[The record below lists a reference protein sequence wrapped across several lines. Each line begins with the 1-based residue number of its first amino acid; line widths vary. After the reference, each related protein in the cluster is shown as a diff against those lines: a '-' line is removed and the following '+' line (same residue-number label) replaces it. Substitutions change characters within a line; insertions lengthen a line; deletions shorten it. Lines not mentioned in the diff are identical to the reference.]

1 MIPTRRLHLGD
12 LEVAVLEHLWATGPA
27 PAKAVHGAIGTQRNI
42 TLNTVQSTL
51 ERLYRK
57 GLLRREKVSHAYIY
71 TTKVLREELMTQAIG
86 EVIAAF
92 TGDKTRPLLSAF
104 IDLAARVDEQN
115 LDRLEQLIAARRMQ
129 ARESKQS

>member
-1 MIPTRRLHLGD
+1 MIPTRHLHLGD
-12 LEVAVLEHLWATGPA
+12 LEVAVLEHLWATGTA
-27 PAKAVHGAIGTQRNI
+27 PAKAVHGAIGTQRDI
-42 TLNTVQSTL
+42 TLNT
-51 ERLYRK
+51 K
-57 GLLRREKVSHAYIY
+57 GLLRREKVSHANIY
-71 TTKVLREELMTQAIG
+71 TTKVLREELMAQAIG

-129 ARESKQS
+129 AQEPKKS